1 MKGLFIKDLI
11 LFKNQAKFY
20 IMFTIICTLML
31 FANFN
36 PAYIIGYMTLMC
48 MMFTFTTISYDEF
61 ENGFSFLFTLPYSR
75 RDYVREKYGFGILVS
90 LTVWI
95 LFLAVVFIKSLVG
108 KNMDMGEILPGALM
122 YLFVVQLFCAVNLP
136 IQFKF
141 GIEKGRIALFGVSIT
156 IFAVVFVI
164 AKLFELNNL
173 NITAAFRQLGTIRP
187 APFFVILACICAV
200 IYGISYCFSVKIME
214 KRQF

>member
-95 LFLAVVFIKSLVG
+95 LFLAVVFI
-108 KNMDMGEILPGALM
+108 
-122 YLFVVQLFCAVNLP
+122 
-136 IQFKF
+136 
-141 GIEKGRIALFGVSIT
+141 
-156 IFAVVFVI
+156 
-164 AKLFELNNL
+164 
-173 NITAAFRQLGTIRP
+173 
-187 APFFVILACICAV
+187 
-200 IYGISYCFSVKIME
+200 
-214 KRQF
+214 